1 MEISNQIQVEQQIRQ
16 LNDEWV
22 KALVRGDGETL
33 NRIMADD
40 FILTYPL
47 EGDDKAD
54 FIGGVTSG
62 DLKTSK
68 CACFWPHSYSD
79 GARCGD
85 VALSRARD
93 FRALQSNHDL
103 HSSRWTLAVMRHAGV
118 SDSNSVKLTAYI
130 INDVFACT
138 TSSAPDSKARRK
150 GRRLCVVLTSVPE
163 RDHAR

>member
-1 MEISNQIQVEQQIRQ
+1 MEISNQIQVEQQVRQ

-62 DLKTSK
+62 DLKIE
-68 CACFWPHSYSD
+68 H
-79 GARCGD
+79 
-85 VALSRARD
+85 LSREQVSVRVFGQTAILMARD
-93 FRALQSNHDL
+93 AATWLYHGREISGHYKVIMIY
-103 HSSRWTLAVMRHAGV
+103 TLRDGHWQLCAAQ
-118 SDSNSVKLTAYI
+118 
-130 INDVFACT
+130 ACPIQT
-138 TSSAPDSKARRK
+138 P
-150 GRRLCVVLTSVPE
+150 
-163 RDHAR
+163 

>member
-1 MEISNQIQVEQQIRQ
+1 MEISSQIQVEQRVRQ

-62 DLKTSK
+62 DLKIE
-68 CACFWPHSYSD
+68 H
-79 GARCGD
+79 
-85 VALSRARD
+85 LSREQVSVRVFGHTAILMARD
-93 FRALQSNHDL
+93 AATWLYHGREISGHYKVIMIY
-103 HSSRWTLAVMRHAGV
+103 TLRDGYWQLCAMQ
-118 SDSNSVKLTAYI
+118 
-130 INDVFACT
+130 ACPIQT
-138 TSSAPDSKARRK
+138 P
-150 GRRLCVVLTSVPE
+150 
-163 RDHAR
+163 

>member
-1 MEISNQIQVEQQIRQ
+1 MEISNQIQVEQQVRQ

-62 DLKTSK
+62 DLKIE
-68 CACFWPHSYSD
+68 H
-79 GARCGD
+79 
-85 VALSRARD
+85 LSREQVSVRVFGHTAILMARD
-93 FRALQSNHDL
+93 AATWLYHGREISGHYKVIMIY
-103 HSSRWTLAVMRHAGV
+103 TLRDGYWQLCAMQ
-118 SDSNSVKLTAYI
+118 
-130 INDVFACT
+130 ACPIQT
-138 TSSAPDSKARRK
+138 P
-150 GRRLCVVLTSVPE
+150 
-163 RDHAR
+163 

>member
-62 DLKTSK
+62 DLKIE
-68 CACFWPHSYSD
+68 H
-79 GARCGD
+79 
-85 VALSRARD
+85 LSREQVSVRVFGPTAILMARD
-93 FRALQSNHDL
+93 AATWLYHGREISGHYKVIMIY
-103 HSSRWTLAVMRHAGV
+103 TLRDGNWQLCAMQ
-118 SDSNSVKLTAYI
+118 
-130 INDVFACT
+130 ACPIQT
-138 TSSAPDSKARRK
+138 P
-150 GRRLCVVLTSVPE
+150 
-163 RDHAR
+163 